1 MKRKNSASGDRD
13 THAQSE
19 FSVDP
24 IGAAIGATIHG
35 LDLRQRLEPRTVDR
49 IQEVL
54 LARQVLHFP
63 NQILTPN
70 RVLEIARRLG
80 KPDIHPIWVGMADAP
95 EIVRVLKRPGEEDP
109 TSDRPRTSSSHFECP
124 SKIVVAYCDDERTN
138 SDFLFSSL
146 TAAMDGLSEK
156 MKNFL
161 RDLKAIHSGREEFGP
176 ARRGA
181 ASFQGQTSSRLTY
194 SDAIYRCTEHPV
206 VHTHRSGE

>member
-109 TSDRPRTSSSHFECP
+109 TTQ
-124 SKIVVAYCDDERTN
+124 KKTV
-138 SDFLFSSL
+138 
-146 TAAMDGLSEK
+146 
-156 MKNFL
+156 
-161 RDLKAIHSGREEFGP
+161 
-176 ARRGA
+176 
-181 ASFQGQTSSRLTY
+181 TY
-194 SDAIYRCTEHPV
+194 SREH
-206 VHTHRSGE
+206 R